1 MLIVEMDAG
10 KDTYLTVGETPY
22 FLLKA
27 ARNRVLVC
35 PDRCPHRGGPLH
47 LGRRDCQTGALT
59 CPWHEATYPLPAL
72 ARLSVPAVTRGGTT
86 TAVFDLPPDTPV
98 YRRPRRIT
106 ANDCR
111 ELE

>member
-1 MLIVEMDAG
+1 MLIVEIDHER
-10 KDTYLTVGETPY
+10 DSYLLVGELPY
-22 FLLKA
+22 FLLKTA
-27 ARNRVLVC
+27 PGRVLVC

-72 ARLSVPAVTRGGTT
+72 ARLSAPAVSRGTLT
-86 TAVFDLPPDTPV
+86 TAVFELPEDTPV
-98 YRRPRRIT
+98 HRRPRRIV

-111 ELE
+111 GLD

>member
-1 MLIVEMDAG
+1 MLVIDFDRNR
-10 KDTYLTVGETPY
+10 DTYLLVGDAPY
-22 FLLKA
+22 FLLKTA
-27 ARNRVLVC
+27 PNRVLVC
-35 PDRCPHRGGPLH
+35 PDKCPHRGGPLH

-72 ARLSVPAVTRGGTT
+72 ARLSVPAVTRGSTT
-86 TAVFDLPPDTPV
+86 TAVFDLPADTPV
-98 YRRPRRIT
+98 HLRPRRIT